1 MAGVHDDYLSP
12 EFIPMAHRG
21 GAFLTDNLGIENTVR
36 AFRAAVNLGYRYL
49 ETDVHATRDPT
60 I

>member
-21 GAFLTDNLGIENTVR
+21 GALMTANLGIENTVR
-36 AFRAAVNLGYRYL
+36 AFQHAVDLGYRYL
-49 ETDVHATRDPT
+49 
-60 I
+60 